1 MQLEEQI
8 AGLALT
14 VEIAP
19 HRRNRPRCASCG
31 QASAVYDRLALRRF
45 EFVPLWG
52 LRVFFL
58 YPMRRVDCPRCGVT
72 VERVPWA
79 DGKHQLTTTYMWF
92 LARWAKCLSW
102 QEVAR
107 VFRTSWDQVFRSV
120 AMAVAWGRDHVD
132 LTGIRAIGIDEIHW
146 QRGSQFL
153 TLVYQI
159 DPTRK
164 RLLWIG
170 QHRRA
175 KTLLRFFR
183 WFGRE
188 RTAALAFICSEMWKA
203 YLKVVAKK
211 AGHALHILD
220 RFHIAK
226 HMSDAIDQ
234 VRRAEVRS
242 LRQRGRQPLLTKAR
256 WVLLKRK
263 ENQTPAQRAR
273 LRELLQHNLR
283 AVRAMLLRE
292 WFDHFWR
299 YRSVDWAGAFLDE
312 WCVQVMRS
320 RIEPMKK
327 VARMLRRHRPLILNW
342 FRARGEISA
351 AIVEGFNNKAKLTTQ
366 KGVRLSLVSM
376 PGNRPPRSH
385 SISGLSHETAHGLRP
400 GPIDTPIASAKHT
413 LRSLARRWMALAEEI
428 ALHDQHLARLTTA
441 TSPTLCEGFGVG
453 AHTAAE
459 LLIIF
464 GDNPDRIRSEAAFAK
479 LCGACPIPT
488 ASSGMTTGRHRLNRG
503 GHRHANAAL
512 YRAVI
517 VQDAIPPTDPATTL
531 RPTRR
536 RGRTSNAT
544 SSAA

>member
-1 MQLEEQI
+1 MWELCETVCGFAKTCGRVLCVHRSGSFHTRGAATDASRVDSERMVVTTLTRISETNGGMQIKTILNRIQKQRGFVYGTVQVEEQI
-8 AGLALT
+8 GSLALT
-14 VEIAP
+14 IDIAP
-19 HRRNRPRCASCG
+19 HRRNRPRCSGCG
-31 QASAVYDRLALRRF
+31 ESGRVYDRLTPRRF

-58 YPMRRVDCPRCGVT
+58 YAMRRIDCAQCGVT
-72 VERVPWA
+72 VEQVPWA

-92 LARWAKCLSW
+92 LAGWAKRLSW
-102 QEVAR
+102 KEVAR

-146 QRGSQFL
+146 QHGANFL

-175 KTLLRFFR
+175 KTLLQCFR
-183 WFGRE
+183 WFGKE
-188 RTAALAFICSEMWKA
+188 RTAALAFICSDMWKP

-226 HMSDAIDQ
+226 HMSEAIDR

-242 LRQRGRQPLLTKAR
+242 LRARGRQPLLTKTR
-256 WVLLKRK
+256 WLLLKRP
-263 ENQTPAQRAR
+263 ENQTRDQRAR
-273 LRELLQHNLR
+273 LRELVQHNLR

-292 WFDHFWR
+292 WFDDFWQ

-327 VARMLRRHRPLILNW
+327 VARMLRRHRPLLLNW
-342 FRARGEISA
+342 FRARGQISA
-351 AIVEGFNNKAKLTTQ
+351 AIVEGFNNKAKLTTR
-366 KGVRLSLVSM
+366 KAYGF
-376 PGNRPPRSH
+376 RSYRC
-385 SISGLSHETAHGLRP
+385 L
-400 GPIDTPIASAKHT
+400 
-413 LRSLARRWMALAEEI
+413 EI
-428 ALHDQHLARLTTA
+428 ALYHTLGQLPEPEA
-441 TSPTLCEGFGVG
+441 T
-453 AHTAAE
+453 
-459 LLIIF
+459 
-464 GDNPDRIRSEAAFAK
+464 
-479 LCGACPIPT
+479 
-488 ASSGMTTGRHRLNRG
+488 HRFC
-503 GHRHANAAL
+503 
-512 YRAVI
+512 
-517 VQDAIPPTDPATTL
+517 
-531 RPTRR
+531 
-536 RGRTSNAT
+536 
-544 SSAA
+544 

>member
-1 MQLEEQI
+1 MWKLVQNRSVVLQGPVGAFFASIGPAASTRVSVAAAVDDESRADSERMAVLTHTTSAETDGGMQVKTILNRLQKHRGFVYGTVQLEEQI

-79 DGKHQLTTTYMWF
+79 DGHQLTTTYMWF

-188 RTAALAFICSEMWKA
+188 RTAALAFICSDMWKA

-256 WVLLKRK
+256 WVLLKR
-263 ENQTPAQRAR
+263 
-273 LRELLQHNLR
+273 
-283 AVRAMLLRE
+283 
-292 WFDHFWR
+292 
-299 YRSVDWAGAFLDE
+299 G
-312 WCVQVMRS
+312 
-320 RIEPMKK
+320 RI
-327 VARMLRRHRPLILNW
+327 RH
-342 FRARGEISA
+342 
-351 AIVEGFNNKAKLTTQ
+351 
-366 KGVRLSLVSM
+366 
-376 PGNRPPRSH
+376 PRSAPACASSSNTTCGRSAPCCCGNGSTTSGATGR
-385 SISGLSHETAHGLRP
+385 SIGP
-400 GPIDTPIASAKHT
+400 GPSWTSGASK
-413 LRSLARRWMALAEEI
+413 SCAR
-428 ALHDQHLARLTTA
+428 
-441 TSPTLCEGFGVG
+441 
-453 AHTAAE
+453 
-459 LLIIF
+459 
-464 GDNPDRIRSEAAFAK
+464 
-479 LCGACPIPT
+479 
-488 ASSGMTTGRHRLNRG
+488 ASSR
-503 GHRHANAAL
+503 
-512 YRAVI
+512 
-517 VQDAIPPTDPATTL
+517 
-531 RPTRR
+531 
-536 RGRTSNAT
+536 
-544 SSAA
+544 